1 MNLVLVQTLKTGEV
15 VQTFLK
21 NVQSVNVISGV
32 TYSVFDQATMKSPES
47 LILKR
52 KGALL
57 EVQVEQQVVLSLEG
71 FYDPSSLAV
80 YSVDG
85 SAAESM
91 VVDASEAGDVVA
103 GEGVNGVVW
112 QAAVVSSSQNE
123 GISETDVGFVIGV
136 GALGAVLNSG
146 FGSSSSETSPV
157 VSSVMIPD
165 AAVNV
170 GDAVTVSITANMEG
184 LVITSGTVNGVAVTD
199 FTDNG
204 GGNYSAT
211 YTVSEGGTDIA
222 AGSDIPVS
230 FLLADSAGNE
240 IPEFTSVISQSSDPI
255 DANTASINTVSIA
268 DAAMSVGDAVAVTIT
283 ASEAGLSLI
292 SGTVNGVAVTGF
304 TDNGDGSYS
313 ANYTIAEGSTAVAAD
328 DDIPVS
334 FVLADSAG
342 NETVPFTTAIS
353 QGSDPIDP
361 SRPG

>member
-1 MNLVLVQTLKTGEV
+1 MILILLQTLKTGEV
-15 VQTFLK
+15 VQTLLK
-21 NVQSVNVISGV
+21 NIQSVSVVSDA
-32 TYSVFDQATMKSPES
+32 TYTVFDQATMKPPEG

-52 KGALL
+52 KGAVL
-57 EVQVEQQVVLSLEG
+57 EVEVEQEVVLSLEG
-71 FYDPSSLAV
+71 FYDQSSLAI

-85 SAAESM
+85 SAGESM
-91 VVDASEAGDVVA
+91 VVDASRVQDVVA
-103 GEGVNGVVW
+103 GEVVDGVVW
-112 QAAVVSSSQNE
+112 QASVSYAQNDDN
-123 GISETDVGFVIGV
+123 SELEVGFVLGV
-136 GALGAVLNSG
+136 GALGAIMNSG
-146 FGSSSSETSPV
+146 FGSSSSETPSAI
-157 VSSVMIPD
+157 SSVMIPD

-170 GDAVTVSITANMEG
+170 GDTVTVSILANNEG
-184 LVITSGTVNGVAVTD
+184 LVMASGTVNGVAVTD

-211 YTVSEGGTDIA
+211 YTVSEGDTDIA

-230 FLLADSAGNE
+230 FVLADSAGNE

-283 ASEAGLSLI
+283 ASEAGLSLV

-361 SRPG
+361 LIQ